1 MIGKDYLPFQIPTRL
16 MFKSGNPKTDKNQ
29 SVEGLEN
36 IVVLHLNL
44 APEKLSG
51 FQNVSHG

>member
-1 MIGKDYLPFQIPTRL
+1 MSGKLNLPYDKPVRL

-44 APEKLSG
+44 APRIG
-51 FQNVSHG
+51 FVY